1 MIDFANDFSDQILIH
16 EFMALNKQ
24 PMALLKVEYYLSNYC
39 TICFLYIYIFT
50 FNYSLNFHDIWYDIE
65 LKINLILN

>member
-39 TICFLYIYIFT
+39 TICFLYIYIH
-50 FNYSLNFHDIWYDIE
+50 L
-65 LKINLILN
+65 